1 VGNPIHGTGTVSFD
15 GYGTTTVSGNS
26 DYTGNTLINAGIV
39 NLTSSTGLGS
49 ASTGTTV
56 ANGGQLSIPANV
68 VLAEGLS
75 LNGVGADGNGAL
87 RKSGAG
93 ITTINGPILLAS
105 DSTIGVDGGTLNLS
119 NAVSGSAA
127 LTASGAGTLALNVG
141 NTFSGGF
148 NLNGPIVRVND
159 ANALGTGPVTVVGNG
174 RFIIG
179 TGLTLTKAITANAAA
194 PGVGQG
200 LIMADDNTNGT
211 VTTISGPLM
220 LNVSAT
226 SGGHFVGPTSSG
238 YLHVAGPV
246 TNTVTGV
253 VVARAGN
260 VRFSGGGDYTV
271 FTLAAGTTSLGAN
284 NGLSPSAVLTLG
296 VSAAG
301 TFDLNGFNQSLTG
314 LAGDSANAKLVT
326 NSGATLS
333 TLTLNLAASNAY
345 NGMVAGPL
353 ALVVNGSGSLFLSGN
368 NAYTGNTIVNGGT
381 LEIAQPTLAA
391 GSTVSVANGAF
402 LQLDFAGT
410 NTVAGLVLG
419 GMTQTNGVFNAT
431 TSAPFITGTGSLRVQ
446 TVNTTP
452 TNLIP
457 SRSGDTLTLG
467 WPADHTGWRLQV
479 QTNTLA
485 TGLGTNWVEV
495 PDTATTNSYS
505 TTLDGTNGAVFYR
518 MVYP

>member
-1 VGNPIHGTGTVSFD
+1 
-15 GYGTTTVSGNS
+15 
-26 DYTGNTLINAGIV
+26 
-39 NLTSSTGLGS
+39 
-49 ASTGTTV
+49 
-56 ANGGQLSIPANV
+56 
-68 VLAEGLS
+68 
-75 LNGVGADGNGAL
+75 
-87 RKSGAG
+87 
-93 ITTINGPILLAS
+93 
-105 DSTIGVDGGTLNLS
+105 
-119 NAVSGSAA
+119 
-127 LTASGAGTLALNVG
+127 
-141 NTFSGGF
+141 
-148 NLNGPIVRVND
+148 
-159 ANALGTGPVTVVGNG
+159 
-174 RFIIG
+174 
-179 TGLTLTKAITANAAA
+179 
-194 PGVGQG
+194 
-200 LIMADDNTNGT
+200 MADDNTNGT